1 MYIETC
7 DNWDPE
13 NHSKPVK
20 VVAKFRV
27 FFEEAVEHVNKRDLQ
42 QQEEG
47 QEGNQL
53 FDYAEHEEF
62 VQHG

>member
-1 MYIETC
+1 MHIETC
-7 DNWDPE
+7 YNWDPE
-13 NHSKPVK
+13 NNSKPVK

-42 QQEEG
+42 KQEEG